1 MYIKLSECACD
12 YLQNI
17 YVLSKHQFIK
27 INNISGR
34 KYFLQQKLQE
44 NILNIRFTTHGS
56 ENKIFF
62 FYTSYEDKER

>member
-1 MYIKLSECACD
+1 MYIKLSESACD

-17 YVLSKHQFIK
+17 YILSKHQFIK

-34 KYFLQQKLQE
+34 KCFLQQKLQE

-56 ENKIFF
+56 ENKFF
-62 FYTSYEDKER
+62 FFLYQLRR